1 MKFTITGLSH
11 KTAPVEVRER
21 LAFDEAAIPGALRSL
36 TARPGLMEAMILSTC
51 NRVEVSLA
59 SDDGADP
66 ELAVDEFFSNGR
78 GVEPAQFRPFL
89 YHYSD
94 AAAIRHL
101 FRVASSLDSM
111 VVGEPQILGQFKAAY
126 AVAREHGA
134 ASGFLETVIT
144 RAFSVA
150 KRVRTETEIGAS
162 AVSVSY
168 AAVELAREIFGA
180 LKGTSIMLV
189 GAGKMSEAAARHLA
203 RNGVTR
209 ILVTNRTESRAAEMA
224 RMFEGTIVDYDRF
237 VDVLPEV
244 DIVIASS
251 GAPHYILTRDHVK
264 RVLEKR
270 RNRPVFLIDIGVPRN
285 IEPSVNQL
293 ENAFLYDIDDLR
305 GVVERNVESR
315 KQVAIEAERIV
326 EEEAARMLDR
336 LKVREVAP
344 TILSLQEQLE
354 AVRAGEIARARGRL
368 GALTPEQEEAVEQIT
383 RGIVNKIAHGPISE
397 LRRQAAQPDGVHIVA
412 TIRRVFR
419 LGE

>member
-21 LAFDEAAIPGALRSL
+21 LAFDATVLPGALRSL
-36 TARPGLMEAMILSTC
+36 TSRPGLMEAMILSTC

-59 SDDGADP
+59 SEENADA
-66 ELAVDEFFSNGR
+66 ELAVDEFFSSGR
-78 GVEPAQFRPFL
+78 VDPVEFRPFV
-89 YHYSD
+89 YHYSG
-94 AAAIRHL
+94 AEAIRNL

-126 AVAREHGA
+126 ALAREHGA
-134 ASGFLETVIT
+134 ASGFLETVMT
-144 RAFSVA
+144 RALNVA

-162 AVSVSY
+162 AVSVSF
-168 AAVELAREIFGA
+168 AAVELAREIFGS
-180 LKGTSIMLV
+180 LKERSIMII

-209 ILVTNRTESRAAEMA
+209 ILVTNRTEERALEMA
-224 RMFEGTIVDYDRF
+224 RLFNGSVVPYDNF
-237 VDVLPEV
+237 LPTLPEV
-244 DIVIASS
+244 DIVITSS
-251 GAPHYILTRDHVK
+251 GAPHYVLTRDQVK
-264 RVLEKR
+264 RVLDKR

-285 IEPSVNQL
+285 IEPAVNQL

-305 GVVERNVESR
+305 GVVDRNVENR
-315 KQVAIEAERIV
+315 KQVALEAERIV
-326 EEEAARMLDR
+326 EEEAARMMER

-354 AVRAGEIARARGRL
+354 NVRAGEIARAGGRR
-368 GALTPEQEEAVEQIT
+368 GALTPEQEEAFEQIT
-383 RGIVNKIAHGPISE
+383 RGIINKIAHGPISE
-397 LRRQAAQPDGVHIVA
+397 LRRNAAQPDGVPIVA
-412 TIRRVFR
+412 TIRRMFR